1 MGQIE
6 LQNGVDIREKTQPNE
21 TGNKDC
27 EEEKKVDVAEAE
39 DVKEVDVKE
48 VERLVEEVEEI
59 KRKSFPNEKEKLIEI
74 AEKAKIQ
81 DNEKSESLEKEEII
95 DGTYE
100 REEVKL
106 DDKDSLITNDQVDS
120 EIHEISVST
129 V

>member
-6 LQNGVDIREKTQPNE
+6 LQNGVDIKEKTQPNE
-21 TGNKDC
+21 TENKVC

-74 AEKAKIQ
+74 VEKAKIQ
-81 DNEKSESLEKEEII
+81 DNEKPENLEKEEII
-95 DGTYE
+95 DETYDRKE
-100 REEVKL
+100 TEL
-106 DDKDSLITNDQVDS
+106 DDKDSLITNDKVDS
-120 EIHEISVST
+120 ETHEISVST